1 MESLSIAL
9 QSPIGT
15 FPARDTKVQI
25 AGQALN
31 RVVGGAIQRN
41 VLGLPGNDGVIDLF
55 SLSSP
60 VMV

>member
-9 QSPIGT
+9 QFGT
-15 FPARDTKVQI
+15 FPAKDTKVQI